1 MEHLLDHDPNIVFV
15 TETWLKSDVSD
26 ITALVKTRGYKLVH
40 DRRRNRDKETGG
52 GVGIMLKLGTKH
64 KHVPMRKYSSFE
76 LTVVQLCRS
85 KGKPV
90 LLVSLYRLLFI
101 PVTVFLEEV
110 VDLFEYLAACPE
122 AILLCGDV
130 NIHMDEDD
138 IYTNKF
144 NDILS
149 TFNFIQHIDF
159 PTHKLGHTLDIV
171 ATTEDELFVSNFNSE
186 ENDVSD
192 HLWKTHP
199 GSTVNIVTCVSYDA
213 KPKSNIKDP
222 D

>member
-1 MEHLLDHDPNIVFV
+1 
-15 TETWLKSDVSD
+15 
-26 ITALVKTRGYKLVH
+26 
-40 DRRRNRDKETGG
+40 
-52 GVGIMLKLGTKH
+52 
-64 KHVPMRKYSSFE
+64 MRKYSSFE